1 MYKILKGN
9 YNPKDLAQEFNKD
22 DSSVVIFGCG
32 LEGKLL
38 LHAMSLH
45 NIEVK
50 YFIDSNKKLFGKY
63 YLGIKT
69 ISAEEL
75 SKLSPDAHI
84 FIAHKYIEVAI
95 ELLNKLKFKNIY
107 NSMGLLKSIDISK
120 KLIQKK

>member
-95 ELLNKLKFKNIY
+95 ELLNKL
-107 NSMGLLKSIDISK
+107 
-120 KLIQKK
+120 